1 MTLICTKPKQVK
13 AWIADCHSIMQFW
26 QITVLNET
34 YLSLGKTKEEAEAL
48 ANYYEGKYD
57 MAVQFTEI
65 LEEKGE

>member
-1 MTLICTKPKQVK
+1 
-13 AWIADCHSIMQFW
+13 MQFW

-57 MAVQFTEI
+57 MAIQFTEI
-65 LEEKGE
+65 LQETKEE